1 MVDVFWALRF
11 RFYRLILRP
20 GDGKGGK
27 ICLFLLGAS
36 LFSLCFCLLAGRYST
51 AAAAAAAVNVVF
63 FRSLVVEVIIYTTDM
78 TADWK

>member
-20 GDGKGGK
+20 GDGEGGK
-27 ICLFLLGAS
+27 LCLFLLGDS

-51 AAAAAAAVNVVF
+51 AAAAVNVVF
-63 FRSLVVEVIIYTTDM
+63 FALSSLR
-78 TADWK
+78 

>member
-20 GDGKGGK
+20 GDGEGRKL
-27 ICLFLLGAS
+27 CLFLLGAS

-51 AAAAAAAVNVVF
+51 AAAAAAVNVVF
-63 FRSLVVEVIIYTTDM
+63 FFALSSFR
-78 TADWK
+78 